1 MCVQKGD
8 FNVKIGYRTIK
19 TAIGAPIAISIAQLL
34 GLTNFVSAGILT
46 ILCIQPSRKKSAL
59 SAWHR
64 FAACVLATFF
74 SFVFFETFGYNP
86 LVVGLMLLFFIP
98 ATVLINVSP
107 GITTSSVIILNLY
120 SAEYMSYTFLFDQF
134 LVILVGVGV
143 GLLLNLYMPSLDKK
157 LKEKQKQLEENF
169 QTILHEIALY
179 IKNKNQDWDGKEL
192 TSSEE
197 ILEEALELVDLD
209 KENHLLREQHPYYD
223 YFTMREEQLEILR
236 QMLPLVSR
244 MPDKDVISEEIAG
257 FFRNLS
263 VAVHP
268 GNTAIVYLD
277 ELKKLRKQFNQ
288 EKLPT
293 TQKEFETKA
302 NLFRL
307 LHEIEDYLIIKQKF
321 KESDVSLLRK
331 TKKTGASS

>member
-1 MCVQKGD
+1 M
-8 FNVKIGYRTIK
+8 KIGYRTIK
-19 TAIGAPIAISIAQLL
+19 TAVGAPIAISIAQFL

-64 FAACVLATFF
+64 FAACVLATLF

-98 ATVLINVSP
+98 ATVLIKVTP
-107 GITTSSVIILNLY
+107 GIATSSVIILNLY
-120 SAEYMSYTFLFDQF
+120 STEYMSYTFLLDQF
-134 LVILVGVGV
+134 LVISVGVGV
-143 GLLLNLYMPSLDKK
+143 GLLLNLYMPSLDKQ
-157 LKEKQKQLEENF
+157 LKEKQNRLEENF

-179 IKNKNQDWDGKEL
+179 IKNKNQDWNGKEL

-197 ILEEALELVDLD
+197 ILREAQELVDLD
-209 KENHLLREQHPYYD
+209 KENHLLRERHPYHD
-223 YFTMREEQLEILR
+223 YFTMREEQLEHLR

-244 MPDKDVISEEIAG
+244 LPDKNGISVEIAD
-257 FFRNLS
+257 FFIGLS
-263 VAVHP
+263 EVVHP

-277 ELKKLRKQFNQ
+277 ELQDLRKQFNR
-288 EKLPT
+288 EELPT

-321 KESDVSLLRK
+321 KDSDVSLLK
-331 TKKTGASS
+331 KNKKTGRRS